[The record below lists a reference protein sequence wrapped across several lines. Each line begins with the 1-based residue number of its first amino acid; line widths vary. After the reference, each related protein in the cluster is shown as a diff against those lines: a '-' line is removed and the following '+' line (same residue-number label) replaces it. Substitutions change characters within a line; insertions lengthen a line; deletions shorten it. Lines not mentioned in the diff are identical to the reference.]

1 MRPERQHASGP
12 TGTPRLPELPELPE
26 LEPRWERIMVGVFGG
41 AAIGFVLA
49 LLQPRIAPGL
59 PPGILYAIPGILIMV
74 VVVQLYRTLLHERQ
88 LARTDPL
95 THLGNRR
102 FFEQIAH
109 AELNRSRRY
118 ARPFALAYLDVDH
131 FKAVNDRYGHA
142 AGDRLLQL
150 IARQLTT
157 ALRKSDAVARIAGDE
172 FAVLLPETPADG
184 ARTAMQK
191 VHDRLNAA
199 VQHAGFE
206 VTFSTGIIV
215 YDAGAATVPVLLSE
229 ADRVMY
235 QVKRNA
241 RGAVR
246 IEHFRHPAPSP

>member
-1 MRPERQHASGP
+1 VKPESQHASGP
-12 TGTPRLPELPELPE
+12 AEPVRLPDLPE
-26 LEPRWERIMVGVFGG
+26 LEPRWERNLVGAFAG

-59 PPGILYAIPGILIMV
+59 PPGLLYAVPGVLIMV
-74 VVVQLYRTLLHERQ
+74 VVVQLYRTLLRERQ
-88 LARTDPL
+88 LARLDPL
-95 THLGNRR
+95 TLLGNRR

-150 IARQLTT
+150 VARQL
-157 ALRKSDAVARIAGDE
+157 AKGLRKSDVIARIGGDE
-172 FAVLLPETPADG
+172 FAVLLPETPAAG
-184 ARTAMQK
+184 ARIAMQK
-191 VHDRLNAA
+191 IHDRLNAA
-199 VQHAGFE
+199 VHDAGFD
-206 VTFSTGIIV
+206 VSFSTGIII
-215 YDAGAATVPVLLSE
+215 YDAGAATVPVLLGE

-246 IEHFRHPAPSP
+246 VEHFSHPTAPA

>member
-1 MRPERQHASGP
+1 MSAEPQSAPAAAEAPHG
-12 TGTPRLPELPELPE
+12 PELMDY
-26 LEPRWERIMVGVFGG
+26 EPYRWERTMVGVLAG

-49 LLQPRIAPGL
+49 LVQPRIAPGL
-59 PPGILYAIPGILIMV
+59 PPGVLYAIPAALILV

-102 FFEQIAH
+102 FFEQIATG
-109 AELNRSRRY
+109 ELTRSRRY

-150 IARQLTT
+150 IARQLTGG
-157 ALRKSDAVARIAGDE
+157 LRKSDLIARIGGDE
-172 FAVLLPETPADG
+172 FAVLLPETPAEG
-184 ARTAMQK
+184 ARIAMQK
-191 VHDRLNAA
+191 IHDRLNAA
-199 VQHAGFE
+199 ARQAGFD
-206 VTFSTGIIV
+206 VSFSTGIIV
-215 YDAGAATVPVLLSE
+215 YDAGAATVPVLLGE

-235 QVKRNA
+235 NVKRTG
-241 RGAVR
+241 RGVVR
-246 IEHFRHPAPSP
+246 VEQFGQPAGSA